1 MPLRRIRNEPID
13 VGAYELAYAELSGI
27 RDAHLTCT
35 ESALDCR
42 AGILWA
48 TNTAFVHLEADLDRT
63 LESALDAGTIRSL
76 LLHHAAEVNDMLA
89 RRTSGRVGGLFVSGT
104 RLQAAIAGRSY

>member
-1 MPLRRIRNEPID
+1 MQLRRLRNEPID

-27 RDAHLTCT
+27 REAHETCT

-48 TNTAFVHLEADLDRT
+48 TNTAFMHLDADLDG
-63 LESALDAGTIRSL
+63 ALDAGTTRSL

-89 RRTSGRVGGLFVSGT
+89 RRTSGRVGGLFVAGT
-104 RLQAAIAGRSY
+104 RLQAAIAVRSY

>member
-48 TNTAFVHLEADLDRT
+48 TNTAFLHLEADLD
-63 LESALDAGTIRSL
+63 SALDAGTIRSL

-89 RRTSGRVGGLFVSGT
+89 RRTSGRVGGLFVAGT